1 MLNLIAT
8 PKIQADHLDRQAL
21 IYVRQ
26 STLAQVLENTGSQAR
41 QYDLTKR
48 AYELG
53 WPQERIVVIDQDQ
66 GCSGASATGRHG
78 FEQLI
83 AEVGLGHAG
92 AVFSLEASRLARS
105 CSDWYRLLEICA
117 LTHTLVVDEEG
128 IYDPTQYNDRLLLG
142 FKGTMSEAEL
152 HWLRSRLLGGKLE
165 KARQGTLWLPL
176 PTGLVYDPAGEV
188 QFDPDEE
195 VQQAV
200 RLVFDLF
207 ETLGTAGA
215 VTRHFNRHPLL
226 FPTRLWTDRQPGELI
241 WKPLRTGRVLA
252 ILHNP
257 TYAGAYVYGR
267 FQMQRRTSAEN
278 TAQRIKHRL
287 TSPEDWTF
295 LHTEAHP
302 GYISWE
308 QFQRNQRRLDDNCTC
323 TAEDRRGPAREGT
336 ALLQGI
342 VLCGRCGRRM
352 TIHYLQDGVTPVYK
366 CDHAYHQFGE
376 PTCQSMRGD
385 GIDAAVAQLFL
396 EALQP
401 AQLEISLATL
411 NHLETQARQI
421 EAQWQ
426 RRLERA
432 RYEADVARRRLFAVE
447 PENRLVARSL
457 ERDWNDKL
465 ATVERLERD
474 ALTWPRPTVLQI
486 SPTERQAILALA
498 QNLPTVWQADTTTYT
513 ERKQLL
519 RFLIKD
525 VTLTRQ
531 DNLIHL
537 GIRWQTNALTELDIP
552 PPQPNVESRRTP
564 IAVIE
569 RIRHLA
575 DDHTDRQIAVIL
587 NQADLTTR
595 AGEPYTADKVQFV
608 RQKYTIA
615 TGCPEAP
622 WVCPTG
628 QRADGRYCTRAAA
641 ELLNVCDS
649 TVLRWCELGHLDS
662 VQAVPN
668 GPRWIKLT
676 PELIA
681 KLRKP

>member
-48 AYELG
+48 AFELG

-78 FEQLI
+78 FERLI

-215 VTRHFNRHPLL
+215 VTRHFNRHHLL

-278 TAQRIKHRL
+278 TPQRIKHRL

-308 QFQRNQRRLDDNCTC
+308 QFQRNQRRLDDNCTS

-352 TIHYLQDGVTPVYK
+352 TIRYLQDGVTPVYK

-411 NHLETQARQI
+411 DHLEAQARQI

-486 SPTERQAILALA
+486 GPAERQAILALA
-498 QNLPTVWQADTTTYT
+498 QDLPTIWHADTTTFT

-552 PPQPNVESRRTP
+552 RPQPNVESRRTP

-622 WVCPTG
+622 RVCPTG

>member
-411 NHLETQARQI
+411 DHLETQARQI

-552 PPQPNVESRRTP
+552 RPQPNVESRRTP

>member
-1 MLNLIAT
+1 
-8 PKIQADHLDRQAL
+8 
-21 IYVRQ
+21 
-26 STLAQVLENTGSQAR
+26 
-41 QYDLTKR
+41 
-48 AYELG
+48 
-53 WPQERIVVIDQDQ
+53 
-66 GCSGASATGRHG
+66 
-78 FEQLI
+78 
-83 AEVGLGHAG
+83 
-92 AVFSLEASRLARS
+92 
-105 CSDWYRLLEICA
+105 
-117 LTHTLVVDEEG
+117 
-128 IYDPTQYNDRLLLG
+128 
-142 FKGTMSEAEL
+142 
-152 HWLRSRLLGGKLE
+152 
-165 KARQGTLWLPL
+165 
-176 PTGLVYDPAGEV
+176 
-188 QFDPDEE
+188 
-195 VQQAV
+195 
-200 RLVFDLF
+200 
-207 ETLGTAGA
+207 
-215 VTRHFNRHPLL
+215 
-226 FPTRLWTDRQPGELI
+226 
-241 WKPLRTGRVLA
+241 
-252 ILHNP
+252 
-257 TYAGAYVYGR
+257 
-267 FQMQRRTSAEN
+267 MQRRTSAEN

-396 EALQP
+396 EARQP

-552 PPQPNVESRRTP
+552 RPQPNVESRRTP